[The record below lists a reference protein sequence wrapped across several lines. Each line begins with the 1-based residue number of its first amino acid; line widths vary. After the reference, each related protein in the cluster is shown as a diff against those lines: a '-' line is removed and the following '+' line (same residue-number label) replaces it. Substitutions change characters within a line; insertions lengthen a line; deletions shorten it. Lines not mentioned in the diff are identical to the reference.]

1 MKKVYVVDLTDEERE
16 ELEELL
22 SKGELRARKANRA
35 HILLLADKKE
45 GWTDKAIAKA
55 LHTSQSTVERTRRRF
70 VEGGGLEPALNEAPR
85 PGGQRRLTGE
95 QEAYLLALA
104 SSDPPEGK
112 KHWTMQL
119 LADRMVELEVVGS
132 PISDET
138 VRRTLK
144 KGMLSHGKGSSGAS
158 PR

>member
-1 MKKVYVVDLTDEERE
+1 MRGVGGAFEQ
-16 ELEELL
+16 
-22 SKGELRARKANRA
+22 GRAPGKEGQPA
-35 HILLLADKKE
+35 HILLLADKKKKKEEE

-55 LHTSQSTVERTRRRF
+55 LHTSQSTVECTRRRF
-70 VEGGGLEPALNEAPR
+70 VECGGLEHAPNEAPR

-95 QEAYLLALA
+95 QEACLLALA

-112 KHWTMQL
+112 KRWTMQL

-132 PISDET
+132 PISDGT

-144 KGMLSHGKGSSGAS
+144 RGL
-158 PR
+158 